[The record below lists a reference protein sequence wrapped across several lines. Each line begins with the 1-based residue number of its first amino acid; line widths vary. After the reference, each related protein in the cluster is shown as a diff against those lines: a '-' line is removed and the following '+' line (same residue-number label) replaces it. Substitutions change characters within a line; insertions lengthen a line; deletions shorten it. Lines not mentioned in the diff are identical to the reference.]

1 MWLACITRYHVVYA
15 CTPSWNRAVACHRGT
30 CRSWCMS
37 NGCMLT
43 WGMWWSSP
51 VSLSMSLSS
60 RSARSQG
67 NILYRYINMTRLL
80 NGLLHFINSS
90 SVHYIF
96 SEPLNVNHRH
106 YVAATNTFWW
116 IQTYCWMFTI
126 ELQER
131 QHHIRQGLLTSLS
144 DRQKDDLLCSLSRW
158 YYLLV
163 LQVDSLVDVGVP
175 AYSQLQKLK
184 GQSFDIADTP
194 NGKRKVCTCTVAVM
208 HRSKM

>member
-1 MWLACITRYHVVYA
+1 MWFACITRHHIVHA
-15 CTPSWNRAVACHRGT
+15 STPSWNRAVACHRGT
-30 CRSWCMS
+30 CRSWCMN

-60 RSARSQG
+60 RSTRSQG
-67 NILYRYINMTRLL
+67 NILYRYINMVDGRF
-80 NGLLHFINSS
+80 HFLINSS

-106 YVAATNTFWW
+106 YIAATNTFWW
-116 IQTYCWMFTI
+116 IHTYCWMFTI
-126 ELQER
+126 ELQES
-131 QHHIRQGLLTSLS
+131 QHHIRQSLLTLTSLS
-144 DRQKDDLLCSLSRW
+144 DWEKDDFLCNLSWW

-184 GQSFDIADTP
+184 GQSLDTTDTP
-194 NGKRKVCTCTVAVM
+194 NGKRKVWTL
-208 HRSKM
+208 